1 MSQRHDVIVIGSG
14 ITGLNAARQALQ
26 IGMATA
32 TIEAQ
37 FFGGL
42 VVNINHLDGEVQGS
56 GTDLAT
62 ELMSEVG
69 DLGADN
75 TAATVLAIRNE
86 GNDLIVESDAGQHRA
101 GAVIVA
107 SGARIKRLGI
117 PGEAELEDRGV
128 SRCADCNGPLYQ
140 NQDVV
145 VVGGGDSALQESLVL
160 AQFVRQV
167 HLVHRGTKFT
177 AQRHL
182 VDQVARHPKI
192 SVRWRTGVEAVL
204 GVQSVQ
210 AVRVNSLDDEA
221 RLEIAC
227 TGFFAYVGLEPA
239 SEFVPDAVARD
250 HNGFLLTGAA
260 MQTAMPGVFA
270 AGAVRAGY
278 GGLLSHAIAEGIA
291 AANSVKAMQR
301 A

>member
-145 VVGGGDSALQESLVL
+145 VVGGGDSALQEALVL

>member
-86 GNDLIVESDAGQHRA
+86 ANDLIVESDAGQHRA

-145 VVGGGDSALQESLVL
+145 VVGGGDSALQEALVL